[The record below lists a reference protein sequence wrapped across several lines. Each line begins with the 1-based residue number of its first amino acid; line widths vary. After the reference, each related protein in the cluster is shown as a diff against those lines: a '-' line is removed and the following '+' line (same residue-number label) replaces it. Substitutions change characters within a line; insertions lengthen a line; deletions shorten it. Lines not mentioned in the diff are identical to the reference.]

1 MAQRLLQSFRRIP
14 GHLASFRKK
23 PEPIEAHGSSYKIN
37 VVGFLYLLNL
47 LKCADYGF
55 PAKPTSIAYDPTL
68 DLIALLTRD
77 GNLYIYGKPGVVFK
91 GSHSAVAEYIQVLF
105 LNGSRK
111 LITLT
116 DSDDIYLWELTST
129 TQASVRLVQIACLRE
144 ATSSLRSN
152 SVNGVN
158 HSDCIAVTDGS
169 VHITSICCT
178 SDGRSFLIGTDHGW
192 VASVRLNLP
201 SKSSIPSKD
210 FEYLTLPTPEDS
222 ITPARILSNFLIGT
236 DHGWVASVRLN
247 LPSKSSIPSKD
258 FEYLTLPTPED
269 SITPARILSNLSP
282 TRHQRLRLDA
292 VVVLSER
299 PGFPGQLLIGYNSG
313 LSLIFDLRADRIVA
327 LLQWK
332 HHLEAATWCGGSG
345 LPSRTAPPNASPV
358 HLGMRLLTAHSDG
371 SLGVWN
377 LKDIGFTV
385 VTSSPASEPPSLT
398 MEEPPTMP
406 YGPFPCK
413 LISKVFW
420 LPSPSGGITAFVGG
434 MPRATYG
441 ERHTVSLLRGS
452 NLDRAAAANLVAA
465 RIAAVVE
472 ADDDDD
478 DLLDSNLA
486 PSTPMHVFDPDA
498 PEHVCFDLPSRL
510 VDLLPVGPVGGPA
523 QILLILCEEELV
535 VVDLFTPG
543 WPFMRP
549 PYLTCL
555 HTANITAHSLV
566 TQVNP
571 NLLAQLEAAGVYY
584 GPEGRFGRGSAV
596 LSSPNSAGWSHRQW
610 PIQGGQALVNG
621 SRLSSSS
628 IDDNLLFTD
637 DLLLTGHEDGSVVF
651 WRLSPGG
658 CARRIYTLHTC
669 VLFEGEFGLVSHASD
684 LDEDADSWP
693 PFRQAGVFDP
703 FMDDSR
709 AAVQVVRLVGNTLA
723 VGGAAGQVTVW
734 QFLDYSPPLSPT
746 SLPIKPELPGFQW
759 KGYAPLKL
767 RAGVELGAILGPQQT
782 TKPPAQLQ
790 PIGVILAQPPA
801 RCTALSFS
809 EIRQQ
814 TSAAKPQNPLSSPNP
829 GVMVAVGTPHG
840 YGVVYLPPPNN
851 LPLHGK
857 LGPHNC
863 SLLKVPYRTTMKPYR
878 RLRPERDGH
887 DVAHENSRR
896 VCYDDQS
903 PAQLQPIGV
912 ILAQPPARCTA
923 LSFSEI
929 RQQTSA
935 AKPQNPLSSPNP
947 GVMVAVGTPH
957 GYGVVYLPP
966 PNVPP
971 SEPSTPWKAG
981 PTQLLI
987 AESTLPDNYE
997 ALQEAAAGE
1006 GWARRRTRELKKS
1019 LRDSFRR
1026 LKRMRST
1033 KRATNEV
1040 PATTNLSRAG
1050 VRRTVTQN
1058 TRGIGR
1064 NIDSGPLE
1072 DAELR
1077 AIGMNDPPEFSSSGL
1092 PPVGIE
1098 REICDRP
1105 TDSASVAIV
1114 SYFVYGPPLFRFSSS
1129 SSASQTANQPIG
1141 SLFVGTKAGIV
1152 KAYALFA
1159 DRSLQSSQPPTVFRM
1174 QLAKQLIL
1182 QHRAP
1187 ILNLRLVDGKSN
1199 HPLPSS
1205 ALYFHSNLSNHAT
1218 VPPNLLVVSEEQV
1231 RLFTLPALRLRFKAR
1246 ITAKDGY
1253 RIKAGTVV
1261 SFRISDRSRRGSV
1274 DKVGDDSAFGDLDR
1288 SGASTASTP
1297 NHFGTQGDLC
1307 WSEFSF
1313 VFTNVGGQAVVLSM
1327 PHLSRKDTFHVLD
1340 SNDVVAV
1347 SSVMFSEPGTV
1358 DFSHAQSVTAPS
1370 LGVYQLAPGQV
1381 TLFDVTRVGQRASLL
1396 GASYRPIHRIPNQP
1410 PGPMKPLPPP
1420 VPQIAL
1426 PLNNGSTADSSGVSS
1441 RIFPLP
1447 HPKHSTFSVH
1457 TTTGCSTSFT
1467 GSQINSSMLSNTLSD
1482 SVRDCFSSPGSSFV
1496 SDQYVDRRHVS

>member
-77 GNLYIYGKPGVVFK
+77 GNLYMYPFFQN
-91 GSHSAVAEYIQVLF
+91 SSSF
-105 LNGSRK
+105 SRK

-178 SDGRSFLIGTDHGW
+178 SDGRS
-192 VASVRLNLP
+192 
-201 SKSSIPSKD
+201 
-210 FEYLTLPTPEDS
+210 
-222 ITPARILSNFLIGT
+222 FLIGT

-723 VGGAAGQVTVW
+723 VGGAAGQ
-734 QFLDYSPPLSPT
+734 
-746 SLPIKPELPGFQW
+746 
-759 KGYAPLKL
+759 L

-782 TKPPAQLQ
+782 TKP
-790 PIGVILAQPPA
+790 
-801 RCTALSFS
+801 
-809 EIRQQ
+809 
-814 TSAAKPQNPLSSPNP
+814 
-829 GVMVAVGTPHG
+829 
-840 YGVVYLPPPNN
+840 
-851 LPLHGK
+851 
-857 LGPHNC
+857 
-863 SLLKVPYRTTMKPYR
+863 
-878 RLRPERDGH
+878 
-887 DVAHENSRR
+887 
-896 VCYDDQS
+896 

-1457 TTTGCSTSFT
+1457 TTTGCSTSYT

-1496 SDQYVDRRHVS
+1496 SDQYVGE

>member
-23 PEPIEAHGSSYKIN
+23 PEPVEAHGSSYKIN
-37 VVGFLYLLNL
+37 V
-47 LKCADYGF
+47 CADYGF
-55 PAKPTSIAYDPTL
+55 PAKPTSIAYDPVL

-77 GNLYIYGKPGVVFK
+77 GSLYIYGKPGVVFK
-91 GSHSAVAEYIQVLF
+91 GSHSAVAEYIQILF

-192 VASVRLNLP
+192 VASVRLN
-201 SKSSIPSKD
+201 I
-210 FEYLTLPTPEDS
+210 
-222 ITPARILSNFLIGT
+222 
-236 DHGWVASVRLN
+236 
-247 LPSKSSIPSKD
+247 PSKSSIPSKD

-282 TRHQRLRLDA
+282 NRHQRLRLDA

-345 LPSRTAPPNASPV
+345 LPSRTTPPNATPV

-478 DLLDSNLA
+478 DLLDSNPV

-510 VDLLPVGPVGGPA
+510 VDLLPVGPFGGPA

-610 PIQGGQALVNG
+610 PIQGGQALVSG

-759 KGYAPLKL
+759 KGYAPLRL
-767 RAGVELGAILGPQQT
+767 RAGVELGVVLGPQQT

-814 TSAAKPQNPLSSPNP
+814 TSAAKPHNPLSSPNP

-840 YGVVYLPPPNN
+840 YGVVYLP
-851 LPLHGK
+851 
-857 LGPHNC
+857 
-863 SLLKVPYRTTMKPYR
+863 
-878 RLRPERDGH
+878 
-887 DVAHENSRR
+887 
-896 VCYDDQS
+896 
-903 PAQLQPIGV
+903 
-912 ILAQPPARCTA
+912 
-923 LSFSEI
+923 
-929 RQQTSA
+929 
-935 AKPQNPLSSPNP
+935 SPNVSP
-947 GVMVAVGTPH
+947 T
-957 GYGVVYLPP
+957 
-966 PNVPP
+966 
-971 SEPSTPWKAG
+971 EPSTPWKAG
-981 PTQLLI
+981 PTQLLV

-1058 TRGIGR
+1058 TRGVGR

-1092 PPVGIE
+1092 QSVGIE

-1129 SSASQTANQPIG
+1129 SSATQTANQPIG

-1159 DRSLQSSQPPTVFRM
+1159 DRTLQSSQPPTVFRM

-1261 SFRISDRSRRGSV
+1261 SFRISDKSHRGSV

-1297 NHFGTQGDLC
+1297 NHFGTQGDLYG
-1307 WSEFSF
+1307 SEFSF

-1358 DFSHAQSVTAPS
+1358 DFSHAQSVAAPS

-1381 TLFDVTRVGQRASLL
+1381 TLFDVARVGQRASLL
-1396 GASYRPIHRIPNQP
+1396 GASYRPIHRIPNQLA
-1410 PGPMKPLPPP
+1410 GPMKPLPPP
-1420 VPQIAL
+1420 PPQIAL
-1426 PLNNGSTADSSGVSS
+1426 PVNNGSTADSSGVSS
-1441 RIFPLP
+1441 RIFPPP

-1457 TTTGCSTSFT
+1457 TTTGCSTSYT

-1482 SVRDCFSSPGSSFV
+1482 SVRDCFSSPGSSFI
-1496 SDQYVDRRHVS
+1496 SDQCMDRRQVT